1 VGGEFK
7 SPARFPDTVVM
18 SSHGQKRPAED
29 PLEDSDEQDLF
40 THTTPTFPPPGAVP
54 GANGCAPQ
62 SRALA
67 LCTPETSQ
75 HSCFAQ
81 VDLINQVRM
90 IRSCWAAKLR
100 EVRPT
105 ANALLALVALHSNLP
120 HNLATIIHTF
130 VYTIGAIGLGSP
142 APAGIQPPLGSEL
155 EGLDLHRML
164 PEAAGPPKAQAPNT
178 LAAGTDVFCSTL
190 EMGRVS
196 GVVFTFRASFPRVCA
211 ASDAAVA
218 APTAARRGR
227 PKKVTIVSPQLEE
240 PTTVREAGPS
250 GDVLPLEVA
259 HVQLIVVYITDSL
272 SLSRST
278 AGTAST

>member
-1 VGGEFK
+1 LNVGGEFK

-105 ANALLALVALHSNLP
+105 ANALLALAALHSSLP
-120 HNLATIIHTF
+120 HILARIIHTF
-130 VYTIGAIGLGSP
+130 LQPQAQLCLVPLRQLAYSPLSVLNWKVWTSIACCPRRLGH
-142 APAGIQPPLGSEL
+142 Q
-155 EGLDLHRML
+155 RRRL
-164 PEAAGPPKAQAPNT
+164 PIHWQQV
-178 LAAGTDVFCSTL
+178 LMYSVL
-190 EMGRVS
+190 LLRW
-196 GVVFTFRASFPRVCA
+196 
-211 ASDAAVA
+211 
-218 APTAARRGR
+218 
-227 PKKVTIVSPQLEE
+227 EE
-240 PTTVREAGPS
+240 
-250 GDVLPLEVA
+250 
-259 HVQLIVVYITDSL
+259 
-272 SLSRST
+272 
-278 AGTAST
+278 